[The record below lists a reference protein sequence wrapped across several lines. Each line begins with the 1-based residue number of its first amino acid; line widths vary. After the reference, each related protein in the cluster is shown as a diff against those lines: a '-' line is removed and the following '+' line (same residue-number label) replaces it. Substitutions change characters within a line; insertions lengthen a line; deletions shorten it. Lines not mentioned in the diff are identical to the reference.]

1 MAQFYNCFIINFASI
16 MALITKLLRKTNVF
30 EWTIE
35 YQTTWENIK
44 NQYIQV
50 HVLIYPNGN

>member
-1 MAQFYNCFIINFASI
+1 